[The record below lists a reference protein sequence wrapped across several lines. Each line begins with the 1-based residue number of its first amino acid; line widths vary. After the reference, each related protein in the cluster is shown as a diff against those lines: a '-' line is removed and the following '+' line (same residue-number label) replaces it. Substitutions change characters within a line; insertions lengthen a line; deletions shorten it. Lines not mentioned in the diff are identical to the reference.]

1 MLPRPFR
8 SRRSEVLRA
17 GVTVRITNSEPVR
30 RPTSH
35 RGRLAIGVIAAL
47 VLGLTA
53 ACGDDSDPTKSA
65 DQKDLAEGESLTIT
79 TFGEFGYDELIDQ
92 WNSDHPE

>member
-1 MLPRPFR
+1 M
-8 SRRSEVLRA
+8 
-17 GVTVRITNSEPVR
+17 RITNSEPVR

-65 DQKDLAEGESLTIT
+65 DQKDLAVAAQRLKAARSAEDLLNT
-79 TFGEFGYDELIDQ
+79 TAVAGHRPPQDL
-92 WNSDHPE
+92 